1 MEQQSV
7 GIEKYKV
14 RSYHM
19 DMLGRAT
26 FTAIAGYLQESAGN
40 HAHNMGF
47 GLHQMSK
54 AGLIWVLTRLKIRV
68 HKYPYWSDDL
78 LAETWVVNREK
89 FFSRRDFEIKSAE
102 DKILV
107 SAASGW
113 MLLDIKTKKPQ
124 LVDNFPMGIDF
135 FPERL
140 AIPEDINKTQEL
152 TDIYDQSAYKV
163 IYSDIDVVNHV
174 NNVQYL
180 RIILDAQ
187 SNELRKHYHVKS
199 LEINYIAEALL
210 DDDLLILNQK
220 LNDNNHY
227 LHEIRRSSDQKIICR
242 AISLWQKD

>member
-1 MEQQSV
+1 
-7 GIEKYKV
+7 
-14 RSYHM
+14 
-19 DMLGRAT
+19 
-26 FTAIAGYLQESAGN
+26 
-40 HAHNMGF
+40 
-47 GLHQMSK
+47 MSK
-54 AGLIWVLTRLKIRV
+54 AGLIWVLTRLKIGV
-68 HKYPYWSDDL
+68 HNYPYWSDDL

-89 FFSRRDFEIKSAE
+89 YFSRRDFEIKSAE

-124 LVDNFPMGIDF
+124 LVDNFPMEINF

-140 AIPEDINKTQEL
+140 AIPEDIIKIQEL
-152 TDIYDQSAYKV
+152 TEIYTQSAYKV

-187 SNELRKHYHVKS
+187 SNELRKHNHVKS
-199 LEINYIAEALL
+199 FEINYISEALI

-227 LHEIRRSSDQKIICR
+227 LHEIRRISDQKTICR
-242 AISLWQKD
+242 AISLWEKD